1 MFDRADRQD
10 RNTIQRSISRV
21 CAIRRNPESP
31 RRSGPRSVDL
41 PWPGG
46 YLLDQIDS
54 LLEIHAEVNKCPFN
68 ALALVLLLL
77 EDEHVVV
84 EELLQ
89 LLVGEV
95 DAQLLE
101 AVELLDRVAQRSGRG
116 PMRTG
121 GLSEEQR
128 KKKQGGTAVISAA

>member
-1 MFDRADRQD
+1 M
-10 RNTIQRSISRV
+10 
-21 CAIRRNPESP
+21 
-31 RRSGPRSVDL
+31 
-41 PWPGG
+41 
-46 YLLDQIDS
+46 
-54 LLEIHAEVNKCPFN
+54 
-68 ALALVLLLL
+68 
-77 EDEHVVV
+77 VV